1 MESSRQT
8 PNRALARLSRSVA
21 EILNSIIDKVFGLS
35 LFLCVMVTGI
45 LLVLPVIGTWAVFA
59 IAQFLPFPLG
69 AIMIWGMAF
78 VLVAFA
84 AATDYARSA

>member
-1 MESSRQT
+1 
-8 PNRALARLSRSVA
+8 
-21 EILNSIIDKVFGLS
+21 
-35 LFLCVMVTGI
+35 MVTGI
-45 LLVLPVIGTWAVFA
+45 LLVIPVIGTWAVFA
-59 IAQFLPFPLG
+59 IAQFLPFPFG